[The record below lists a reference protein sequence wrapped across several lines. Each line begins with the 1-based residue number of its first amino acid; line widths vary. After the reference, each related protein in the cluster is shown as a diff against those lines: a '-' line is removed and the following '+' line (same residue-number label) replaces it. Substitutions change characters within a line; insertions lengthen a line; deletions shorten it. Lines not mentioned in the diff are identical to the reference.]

1 MSASGRVENDGTWMY
16 FEIAPGQTLDAIKEW
31 EASVL
36 QCRQAAEGFAEE
48 IGADPAQLW
57 RDSRQN
63 IVGFTFLNIPAK
75 GFKHYAK
82 DPHGMFRPDGRTKL
96 GKEFKKRMES
106 FRPISVREVQRK
118 IGPTMVLSP
127 HSGSRTGLALCSSH
141 WEIIDGVYVAKI
153 PVEKD
158 GKFVPHQSLK
168 PLSLSEVFQMRKKAE
183 EKEVA

>member
-1 MSASGRVENDGTWMY
+1 MTSGNLENDGTWMY
-16 FEIAPGQTLDAIKEW
+16 FEILSGPILDAIKEW

-36 QCRQAAEGFAEE
+36 QCRQSAEEFAEE

-57 RDSRQN
+57 RDSHNN

-82 DPHGMFRPDGRTKL
+82 DPHGMYRPDGGTKL
-96 GKEFKKRMES
+96 GKEFKKRMNS
-106 FRPISVREVQRK
+106 FHPISAREVQRK
-118 IGPTMVLSP
+118 IGPTMVPCP
-127 HSGSRTGLALCSSH
+127 HSGSRTGLVLCNSH

-158 GKFVPHQSLK
+158 KQFVPHPSLK
-168 PLSLSEVFQMRKKAE
+168 PLSLSECFQMRQRDEK
-183 EKEVA
+183 KEVA

>member
-1 MSASGRVENDGTWMY
+1 MASCNLENDGTWMY
-16 FEIAPGQTLDAIKEW
+16 FEITPGQILDAIKEW

-36 QCRQAAEGFAEE
+36 QCRQAAEEFAEE
-48 IGADPAQLW
+48 IGAEPAQLW
-57 RDSRQN
+57 RDSSNN

-82 DPHGMFRPDGRTKL
+82 GPHGMFRPDGGTKF
-96 GKEFKKRMES
+96 GKEFKKRMKS
-106 FRPISVREVQRK
+106 FRPIPAREVQRK
-118 IGPTMVLSP
+118 IGPTMVPCP
-127 HSGSRTGLALCSSH
+127 HSGSRTGLALCNSH

-158 GKFVPHQSLK
+158 EQFVPHQSLK

-183 EKEVA
+183 EKGVA